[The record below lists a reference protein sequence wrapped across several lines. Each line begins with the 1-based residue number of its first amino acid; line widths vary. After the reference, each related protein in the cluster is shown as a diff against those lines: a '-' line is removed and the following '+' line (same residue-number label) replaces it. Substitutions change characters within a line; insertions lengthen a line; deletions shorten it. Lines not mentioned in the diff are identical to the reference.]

1 MTAGRLAAAKPG
13 ATTNTELYRVNIE
26 ATASTVMTVANQSG
40 SAATYRAAL
49 TDYAQILTLDGDEPS
64 QYQFQKGNPISN
76 YKLKITPGIT
86 FNDAVPGTDLASI
99 NGGIAKLMDVYK
111 DTATINRYVQVDR
124 VYSVETLI
132 DNLVGILEIGETLTG
147 SYSSLTGT
155 LRAYDAVTGQLHLT
169 TADVAS
175 GATSVKVSRTTGL
188 AENTLLMLAVDP
200 AAAGTEIVQIN
211 ASGIDTATNTL
222 TITRGVYGTTASAI
236 PCGKFV
242 KSFIDSAT
250 TTTINEGATFAAADV
265 TLTVTD
271 ATGFLEGSFI
281 RIGNELLAVSA
292 VAGNDLTVVRGQY
305 GTSAVDHTD
314 GSAITQLTDSGDY
327 YLNWWSE
334 SEAVVGGTSNATT
347 DLNFSQ
353 GSADVT
359 NIDRFLIAEGSSSNA
374 YALPLPGDDIAKLNN
389 ERTYRYD
396 QSDSS
401 NTGHPFRLSEEV
413 DGTQSLTGTEYT
425 TGVTKGGTAGS
436 NGFLEI
442 VISPDTALNLYAFAE
457 PAVANTADGNAEFGF
472 GLETVLI
479 PTYNEI
485 YIYQLRGANFNDA
498 DQFTIGGTTYTIQAS
513 GITPGSWGF
522 VHDFDEARNVLK
534 ISLDGA
540 SPNFSVGDQFY
551 DTPTLADANRTM
563 TEVVTGK
570 VLDIDTVSGADASRT
585 PGTYNGLLPTGGTGS
600 GLKVNIVVAAGG
612 GATVTLVNGGKDYA
626 DGETLTVTDANLGG
640 GGAANLTFV
649 TDEIGTGDKAGA
661 TARTYVNAEDYIAYD
676 VSVAAN
682 TYDKVTGIIVG
693 PGQNLLVYSSAAD
706 LSYVV
711 DGFETAS
718 EDYTFLLNAK
728 NAGGGGGGAAGTP

>member
-49 TDYAQILTLDGDEPS
+49 RDYDQILTLDGDEPS

-281 RIGNELLAVSA
+281 RIGNEILSVTA
-292 VAGNDLTVVRGQY
+292 VAGNDLTVERGQY

-314 GSAITQLTDSGDY
+314 GGTITQLTDSGDY
-327 YLNWWSE
+327 YLNFFTEAE
-334 SEAVVGGTSNATT
+334 SVAGGTSNATI
-347 DLNFSQ
+347 DLNFTQ
-353 GSADVT
+353 GSNSIDNSDKFLISQNAPAGPFFFPLTADVISG
-359 NIDRFLIAEGSSSNA
+359 ID
-374 YALPLPGDDIAKLNN
+374 N

-396 QSDSS
+396 QSDAS
-401 NTGHPFRLSEEV
+401 NTGHPLRLSIEV

-442 VISPDTALNLYAFAE
+442 EVTPATELNLYTYAE
-457 PAVANTADGNAEFGF
+457 PAVANTADSNAGF
-472 GLETVLI
+472 GHALATSLTPAYE
-479 PTYNEI
+479 EI
-485 YIYQLRGANFNDA
+485 YIYQLRGEAFAAA
-498 DQFTIGGTTYTIQAS
+498 DQFTIGGATYTVAAS
-513 GITPGSWGF
+513 GVTAGPWGF
-522 VHDFDEARNVLK
+522 VHDFDEVRNTLK

-540 SPNFSVGDQFY
+540 SPAFAVGDQFY
-551 DTPTLADANRTM
+551 DTPTLTDANRTM
-563 TEVVTGK
+563 VEVVTGK
-570 VLDIDTVSGADASRT
+570 ILAIDNVGAADGNRSAGTYTVS
-585 PGTYNGLLPTGGTGS
+585 PTGGSGTGASVSIVVDGS
-600 GLKVNIVVAAGG
+600 GA
-612 GATVTLVNGGKDYA
+612 ATVTLLNGGKNYT
-626 DGETLTVTDANLGG
+626 DGQTLTATDAVLGG
-640 GGAANLTFV
+640 GGGANLTF
-649 TDEIGTGDKAGA
+649 DIDGIGTGDKAGA
-661 TARTYVNAEDYIAYD
+661 TSTSFANVEDYIAYD

-682 TYDKVTGIIVG
+682 QYDKVTGIIVG

-706 LSYVV
+706 LSYGVS
-711 DGFETAS
+711 GFETAS
-718 EDYTFLLNAK
+718 EDYTVVLNKKADS
-728 NAGGGGGGAAGTP
+728 GGGGGGTAAP